1 MKKLLCTL
9 VLIGLLATG
18 VQAQNSGVYVTTQDF
33 SSLRVGPGI
42 AFQRLTVVPP
52 ATTLPAVGRAPD
64 TSWVQV
70 DYNGQ
75 KGWIVARLL
84 VWSGDLVS
92 LPVKAVNDVPV
103 VRIGTT
109 GTIYADT
116 QLFDRNFQPMRG
128 IPVVPGPVEITGRL
142 GSGSYIWLQVD
153 YQGQLYW
160 VRSWEIDYGNNYRRV
175 LDIAYLFA
183 YTRLT
188 RGIDADI
195 SSANTALSQIENIW
209 TQLGQGGS
217 VSCGYIPAFARRKTA
232 DSDVRNQTT
241 FAPLMVALDTAI
253 TDINAA
259 ISAFADA
266 CGRPSDQFFL
276 TQQEVRDALN
286 HVESARR
293 NLILTNSLVES
304 LAVRDP
310 LLGSQSQ

>member
-1 MKKLLCTL
+1 MRKLLCLL

-18 VQAQNSGVYVTTQDF
+18 VQAQETTVYVTTQDF
-33 SSLRVGPGI
+33 SSLREGPGV
-42 AFQRLTVVPP
+42 AFQRLTIVSP
-52 ATTLPAVGRAPD
+52 AITLPAVGRAPD
-64 TSWVQV
+64 TSWIQV
-70 DYNGQ
+70 EYNGQ
-75 KGWIVARLL
+75 TGWIIARLL

-103 VRIGTT
+103 VRIGTP
-109 GTIYADT
+109 GTIYANT
-116 QLFDRNFQPMRG
+116 QLFDRDFQSVTG
-128 IPVVPGPVEITGRL
+128 VPVVPGPIEITGRL
-142 GSGSYIWLQVD
+142 GAGLYIWMQID

-160 VRSWEIDYGNNYRRV
+160 VRSWEIDYGDNYRRV

-188 RGIDADI
+188 RGIEADI
-195 SSANTALSQIENIW
+195 NSANDSLSQIENIW

-232 DSDVRNQTT
+232 DSDVRSQVT
-241 FAPLMVALDTAI
+241 FAPLITALDSAI

-266 CGRPSDQFFL
+266 CGRPSDQYFL
-276 TQQEVRDALN
+276 TQPEVRDALN
-286 HVESARR
+286 HVENARR
-293 NLILTNSLVES
+293 NLILTNSLVKS